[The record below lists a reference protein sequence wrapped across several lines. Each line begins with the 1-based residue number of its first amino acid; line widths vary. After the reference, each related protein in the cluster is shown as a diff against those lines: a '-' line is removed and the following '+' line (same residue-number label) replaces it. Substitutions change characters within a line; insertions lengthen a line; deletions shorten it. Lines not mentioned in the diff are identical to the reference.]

1 MAPDPG
7 GHAPRPGC
15 RRRPG
20 AQRPRHRR
28 RARSTVSCSLAEDA
42 TNPGAARAT
51 TPAPRPTTRTSPCS
65 TRCLTLT
72 LTLTRSAGREP
83 GNQNWCREHAPGP
96 RVGPGSGEAGGT
108 QMLGGR
114 RPIPPSPADPKMKRS
129 RPVRERV
136 ESHPYGG
143 RGPTMMTRTFR
154 VRGTGFSNPRFAKP
168 DENCLVGVPVPHHC
182 APSTLSRL
190 FTYNGILTSGT
201 RAFFSTLP

>member
-42 TNPGAARAT
+42 TDPGAARAT
-51 TPAPRPTTRTSPCS
+51 TPAPRPMTRTSPCS

-114 RPIPPSPADPKMKRS
+114 RPIPPSPADPKIRGAVEPRARQRAVS
-129 RPVRERV
+129 PVQL
-136 ESHPYGG
+136 H
-143 RGPTMMTRTFR
+143 TTRHAR
-154 VRGTGFSNPRFAKP
+154 FSQR
-168 DENCLVGVPVPHHC
+168 DVGSCTPV
-182 APSTLSRL
+182 SLGWTK
-190 FTYNGILTSGT
+190 IV
-201 RAFFSTLP
+201 

>member
-1 MAPDPG
+1 MCDALAWCSASQSSYGCEHTRNNPRSFGRRMAPDPG

-42 TNPGAARAT
+42 TDPGAARAT
-51 TPAPRPTTRTSPCS
+51 TPAPRPMTRTSPCS

-114 RPIPPSPADPKMKRS
+114 RPIPALTCRPKALVPQHFTSKM
-129 RPVRERV
+129 
-136 ESHPYGG
+136 
-143 RGPTMMTRTFR
+143 
-154 VRGTGFSNPRFAKP
+154 SNAI
-168 DENCLVGVPVPHHC
+168 EAC
-182 APSTLSRL
+182 
-190 FTYNGILTSGT
+190 
-201 RAFFSTLP
+201 

>member
-1 MAPDPG
+1 MQLADAGGSNLIMPGGSFGKRMAPDPG

-129 RPVRERV
+129 RSVRERV
-136 ESHPYGG
+136 VPYGG
-143 RGPTMMTRTFR
+143 RR
-154 VRGTGFSNPRFAKP
+154 
-168 DENCLVGVPVPHHC
+168 
-182 APSTLSRL
+182 
-190 FTYNGILTSGT
+190 
-201 RAFFSTLP
+201 